1 MLHTMHKRL
10 RAALANGLL
19 LLAPFALVEGI
30 FQALP
35 VSSPPAIQPVHAGT
49 APAHVAP
56 HVRYRWSRDWNF
68 SVVAER
74 HSNNYGFIHRRDY
87 ERGAA
92 PLMAV
97 VGDSFVEANGIAEGK
112 AVAELLDASVLGSG
126 HVYSF
131 AISGAALPD
140 YLAYAQYARETFRP
154 AAMAFVIIGN
164 DFDESLL
171 KYKHE
176 PRFHYFTDDGR
187 TVCVDYDVSDVKELL
202 RHSATLRYVMHNLE
216 AGPRLAEL
224 LHGTRFP
231 GPGDALERRIAD
243 SQGAVDRFFEE
254 LPAKSGL
261 AAKDVVFVLDAARP
275 NIYDPGT
282 RAANADGYHN
292 RMRRYFAA
300 KARALGYEL
309 IDLEPVFLRHYAA
322 DGSRFELAPTDSHWN
337 AAGHRLA
344 ADEIRRSSA
353 FRRLFR
359 AAPGV

>member
-1 MLHTMHKRL
+1 MHKRL
-10 RAALANGLL
+10 RALLANGLA

-30 FQALP
+30 FQVLP
-35 VSSPPAIQPVHAGT
+35 VSSPPAIQPVHPGT

-56 HVRYRWSRDWNF
+56 NVRYRWSRDWNF

-74 HSNNYGFIHRRDY
+74 RSNNYGFNHYRDY

-112 AVAELLDASVLGSG
+112 ALAELLDASVLGGG

-154 AAMAFVIIGN
+154 RAMAFVIISN

-176 PRFHYFTDDGR
+176 PRFHYFTDEGR
-187 TVCVDYDVSDVKELL
+187 TVCVDYEISAAKEIL

-224 LHGTRFP
+224 LHARPVP

-243 SQGAVDRFFEE
+243 SRGAVDRFFGE

-261 AAKDVVFVLDAARP
+261 AAKDIVFVLDAARP
-275 NIYDPGT
+275 GIYDPGT
-282 RAANADGYHN
+282 RAANADSYHN

-300 KARALGYEL
+300 QARALGYEV
-309 IDLEPVFLRHYAA
+309 IDLEPVFLNRHAA

-337 AAGHRLA
+337 AAGHALA
-344 ADEIRRSSA
+344 ADEIRRSGA
-353 FRRLFR
+353 FRRLFLAGP
-359 AAPGV
+359 AA